1 MLFRKTK
8 HHNKPQKEAI
18 MADLKHVGRLTTN
31 NRKLIV
37 AYRVVPND
45 PEHCLVVHTESL
57 DAADHDSL
65 INLVESNAGQSEN
78 DLANAMARTQLT
90 DGSNMLARFHTTG
103 KLVKVPTNVVEM
115 TPNITT
121 RVNLAEL
128 NKIIAD
134 QKGVT
139 VADLAVKSTA
149 PAPTETTSQA
159 PIVEDATPVVGEEPL
174 SDEQL
179 AAQYRSQA
187 DALFKEAKALREQ
200 AEELVPTKKKAKQT
214 ADA

>member
-1 MLFRKTK
+1 
-8 HHNKPQKEAI
+8 